1 MENSVTLRSTPCLL
15 MAINFI
21 NRLLYTVHRKTVGG
35 AQLQEI
41 IESSTHHKYFV
52 RDVI

>member
-1 MENSVTLRSTPCLL
+1 MLQSTPWLL

-21 NRLLYTVHRKTVGG
+21 NRQLYTVHCRTVGRWHSTARNYG
-35 AQLQEI
+35 I
-41 IESSTHHKYFV
+41 IHSPLDKYFV

>member
-1 MENSVTLRSTPCLL
+1 MTLRSTPWLL

-21 NRLLYTVHRKTVGG
+21 NRQLYTVHRGTVGG

-41 IESSTHHKYFV
+41 MESSTHH
-52 RDVI
+52 